1 MATRQDFSTEQWA
14 SVIEAPLL
22 VSVAITASDPSGL
35 WGTLQEGWANASSIV
50 AARSDETPL
59 VRESVNT
66 LSTSEGRQLA
76 QSRLQERIANK
87 PSEEIVPACIA
98 GLAELS
104 EMLSSHAGGDAG
116 GYKRWLYEIGVS
128 VAEAARE
135 GGFLGFGGEVVS
147 EKERATL
154 AEVAGAL
161 EIAQV

>member
-1 MATRQDFSTEQWA
+1 MASRQEFTTEEWA
-14 SVIEAPLL
+14 SVVEAPLL

-50 AARSDETPL
+50 AARSDESSL
-59 VRESVNT
+59 VRDAVNT

-87 PSEEIVPACIA
+87 SREEIAPACIA

-104 EMLSSHAGGDAG
+104 DMLDSRAGGDAG
-116 GYKRWLYEIGVS
+116 GYKRWLYQIGVS

-161 EIAQV
+161 AIAEV